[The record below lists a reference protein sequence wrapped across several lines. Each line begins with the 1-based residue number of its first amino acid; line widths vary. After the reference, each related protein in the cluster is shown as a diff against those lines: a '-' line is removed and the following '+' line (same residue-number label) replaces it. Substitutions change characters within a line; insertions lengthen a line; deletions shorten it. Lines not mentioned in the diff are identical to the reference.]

1 MTNPL
6 LQEMHSKE
14 IGGRNF
20 QVGLLPYAKAM
31 PAYHRVAKLLAGDD
45 SVLASA
51 NIGMFMFASSFAD
64 AVSEADMKFFVELF
78 GAVSQVEI
86 GPNQT
91 IQLTNDANRTAAF
104 AGRIEDLFEWLD
116 FACEVNF
123 KGVAEKLRAA
133 RVALEKQAEVML
145 AAKAQPNS

>member
-1 MTNPL
+1 M
-6 LQEMHSKE
+6 LQETHSKE

-20 QVGLLPYAKAM
+20 LVGLLPYAKAM
-31 PAYHRVAKLLAGDD
+31 PAYHRVAKILAGDD

-64 AVSEADMKFFVELF
+64 AISEADMKFFVELF
-78 GAVSQVEI
+78 GSVSQLEVS
-86 GPNQT
+86 PTQT
-91 IQLTNDANRTAAF
+91 IRLDNDANRTTAF
-104 AGRIEDLFEWLD
+104 AGRFEDMFEWLD

-133 RVALEKQAEVML
+133 RVALEKQAEAML